1 MTMVVSLSFAL
12 GRFGSVGSVG
22 SVVVVKEEGG
32 REGGRWTMVVTFVVG
47 AEAVCVLLR
56 CEVDVGSA
64 SREVHRPPIH
74 RYVWRER
81 ERESKIQRKQ
91 KQLHVS
97 RQRTDRVYS
106 QRSPIAIYEQNVH
119 PQSVRELRTKPMQ

>member
-12 GRFGSVGSVG
+12 GRVGSVDRWVG
-22 SVVVVKEEGG
+22 VSVVVEEEEEE
-32 REGGRWTMVVTFVVG
+32 EGGRWTMVVTFVVG

-81 ERESKIQRKQ
+81 ETEREC
-91 KQLHVS
+91 VC
-97 RQRTDRVYS
+97 
-106 QRSPIAIYEQNVH
+106 EQ
-119 PQSVRELRTKPMQ
+119 